1 VTSTSQ
7 LGSAGALPLLGL
19 FQRLIERGAALGGRD
34 YLDGLRALE
43 AGYGGCDPVRL
54 RRLAEIL
61 WARTDEDHRTISQW
75 FAAITPL
82 PEPALADLN
91 EQLRQLEDRPRSQ
104 HPGPQLMPSAPGAAA
119 PAAANPGG
127 ADAATPQDDPAT
139 PRVRL
144 AIAPASTGQG
154 LGLPRL
160 EANPPL
166 LGTYGLQPRPL
177 LQMRQL
183 ALLWRRLRRNQR
195 LGVKQE
201 LDLQA
206 SLRARC
212 ELGVLLRP
220 VLRPCRRNTTKLLIL
235 ADASPSM
242 APWQPFLKVL
252 EASLAHGRLG
262 DAVLGWFV
270 NVPGTT
276 LQVAAPLQAV
286 AARQKVQRESQLEL
300 LRRFAGG
307 AVLVLSDAGSARGL
321 QSRRRVRRTKAFL
334 ESAAHW
340 GMQVVWI
347 NPMPAQRWIGSS
359 AAQIEREVPVL
370 MLPLDEENLARAVDH
385 LRGAS

>member
-1 VTSTSQ
+1 MTSTPQ
-7 LGSAGALPLLGL
+7 PASAAALPLLGL
-19 FQRLIERGAALGGRD
+19 FQRLIDRGATLGGRD

-61 WARTDEDHRTISQW
+61 WARTEEDHRTIAQW

-82 PEPALADLN
+82 PESALTDLN
-91 EQLRQLEDRPRSQ
+91 QQLRQLEDRPRPQ
-104 HPGPQLMPSAPGAAA
+104 QQGAQLMPSAPGAPA

-166 LGTYGLQPRPL
+166 RGTYGLQPRPL

-220 VLRPCRRNTTKLLIL
+220 VLRPCRRNTAKLLIL

-262 DAVLGWFV
+262 DAALSWFA
-270 NVPGTT
+270 NVPGSS
-276 LQVAAPLQAV
+276 LRVAAPPQATV
-286 AARQKVQRESQLEL
+286 ARQTARQESLREL

-307 AVLVLSDAGSARGL
+307 ALLVLSDAGSARGL
-321 QSRRRVRRTKAFL
+321 QSRRRVSRTKAFL
-334 ESAAHW
+334 ETAANL
-340 GMQVVWI
+340 GIEVVWI
-347 NPMPAQRWIGSS
+347 NPMPERRWGGSS
-359 AAQIEREVPVL
+359 AAQIEREGPVL
-370 MLPLDEENLARAVDH
+370 MLPLDEENLARAMDH

>member
-1 VTSTSQ
+1 VTSTPQ
-7 LGSAGALPLLGL
+7 PASAAALPLLGM

-43 AGYGGCDPVRL
+43 AGYGGCDPARL
-54 RRLAEIL
+54 RRLAVIL
-61 WARTDEDHRTISQW
+61 WARTDEDHRTIDQW
-75 FAAITPL
+75 FKAITPW
-82 PEPALADLN
+82 PDAALVDLN
-91 EQLRQLEDRPRSQ
+91 EQLRQLEDRPQSQ
-104 HPGPQLMPSAPGAAA
+104 QPGPQSKPSAPGAPAPVAA
-119 PAAANPGG
+119 KPGV

-139 PRVRL
+139 PRARL

-166 LGTYGLQPRPL
+166 LGTYGLQPRPV

-220 VLRPCRRNTTKLLIL
+220 VLRPCRSNTAKLLIL

-242 APWQPFLKVL
+242 APWLPFLKVL

-262 DAVLGWFV
+262 DADLRWFV

-276 LQVAAPLQAV
+276 LQVAAPLQA
-286 AARQKVQRESQLEL
+286 AARQKSQRESQLEL

-307 AVLVLSDAGSARGL
+307 TVLVLSDAGSARGL
-321 QSRRRVRRTKAFL
+321 QSRRRVRHTKAFL
-334 ESAAHW
+334 DTAAHW

-347 NPMPAQRWIGSS
+347 NPMPAQRWSGSS
-359 AAQIEREVPVL
+359 AAQIEREGPVL
-370 MLPLDEENLARAVDH
+370 MLPLDGANLARAVDY

>member
-1 VTSTSQ
+1 
-7 LGSAGALPLLGL
+7 LPLLGL
-19 FQRLIERGAALGGRD
+19 FQRLIDRGAALGGRD

-43 AGYGGCDPVRL
+43 AGYGGCEPARL
-54 RRLAEIL
+54 RKLAAIL
-61 WARTDEDHRTISQW
+61 WARTDDDHRTIDEW
-75 FAAITPL
+75 FAAITPW
-82 PEPALADLN
+82 PDEALVELN
-91 EQLRQLEDRPRSQ
+91 EQLRQLEDRPRWQGSE
-104 HPGPQLMPSAPGAAA
+104 PRSVASAASTPAGAES
-119 PAAANPGG
+119 G
-127 ADAATPQDDPAT
+127 ATAATTPREDPAT

-220 VLRPCRRNTTKLLIL
+220 VLRPCRRNTAKLLIL

-252 EASLAHGRLG
+252 EASLAYGRLG
-262 DAVLGWFV
+262 DAALSWFA
-270 NVPGTT
+270 NVPGSS
-276 LQVAAPLQAV
+276 LRVAAPPQATV
-286 AARQKVQRESQLEL
+286 ARQTARQESLREL

-307 AVLVLSDAGSARGL
+307 ALLVLSDAGSARGL
-321 QSRRRVRRTKAFL
+321 QSRRRVSRTKAFL
-334 ESAAHW
+334 ETAANL
-340 GMQVVWI
+340 GIEVVWI
-347 NPMPAQRWIGSS
+347 NPMPERRWGGSS
-359 AAQIEREVPVL
+359 AAQIAREGPVL

>member
-1 VTSTSQ
+1 MTSTPQ
-7 LGSAGALPLLGL
+7 PASAAALPLLGL

-43 AGYGGCDPVRL
+43 AGYGGCDPARL
-54 RRLAEIL
+54 RRLVEIL
-61 WARTDEDHRTISQW
+61 WARTEEDHRTIAQW
-75 FAAITPL
+75 FASITPL
-82 PEPALADLN
+82 PETALADLN
-91 EQLRQLEDRPRSQ
+91 EQLRQLEDRSQ
-104 HPGPQLMPSAPGAAA
+104 SQQPGPQTTPSAPGAPA
-119 PAAANPGG
+119 PVAANPGV
-127 ADAATPQDDPAT
+127 ADAVTPQDGPAT
-139 PRVRL
+139 PRTLL

-166 LGTYGLQPRPL
+166 FGSYGLQPRPV

-195 LGVKQE
+195 LGAKQE

-220 VLRPCRRNTTKLLIL
+220 VLRPCRRNTAKLLIL

-262 DAVLGWFV
+262 DAALRWFV
-270 NVPGTT
+270 NVPATT
-276 LQVAAPLQAV
+276 LQM
-286 AARQKVQRESQLEL
+286 SQHEL
-300 LRRFAGG
+300 LCRFAGG

-334 ESAAHW
+334 DTAAHW

-359 AAQIEREVPVL
+359 AAQIEREGPVL
-370 MLPLDEENLARAVDH
+370 MLPLDGANLARAVDY

>member
-1 VTSTSQ
+1 MTSTLQ
-7 LGSAGALPLLGL
+7 PASAAALPLLGL
-19 FQRLIERGAALGGRD
+19 FQRLIDRGAALGGRD

-43 AGYGGCDPVRL
+43 AGYGGCEPARL
-54 RRLAEIL
+54 RKLAAIL
-61 WARTDEDHRTISQW
+61 WARTDDDHRTIDEW
-75 FAAITPL
+75 FAAITPW
-82 PEPALADLN
+82 PDEALVELN
-91 EQLRQLEDRPRSQ
+91 EQLRQLEDRPRWQGSE
-104 HPGPQLMPSAPGAAA
+104 PRSVASAASTPAGAES
-119 PAAANPGG
+119 G
-127 ADAATPQDDPAT
+127 ATAATTPREDPAT

-220 VLRPCRRNTTKLLIL
+220 VLRPCRRNTAKLLIL

-252 EASLAHGRLG
+252 EASLAYGRLG
-262 DAVLGWFV
+262 DAALSWFA
-270 NVPGTT
+270 NVPGSS
-276 LQVAAPLQAV
+276 LRVAAPPQATV
-286 AARQKVQRESQLEL
+286 ARQTARQESLREL

-307 AVLVLSDAGSARGL
+307 ALLVLSDAGSARGL
-321 QSRRRVRRTKAFL
+321 QSRRRVSRTKAFL
-334 ESAAHW
+334 ETAANL
-340 GMQVVWI
+340 GIEVVWI
-347 NPMPAQRWIGSS
+347 NPMPERRWGGSS
-359 AAQIEREVPVL
+359 AAQIAREGPVL

>member
-1 VTSTSQ
+1 LTSTLQ
-7 LGSAGALPLLGL
+7 PASAAALPLLGL
-19 FQRLIERGAALGGRD
+19 FQRLIDRGAALGGRD

-43 AGYGGCDPVRL
+43 AGYGGCEPARL
-54 RRLAEIL
+54 RKLAAIL
-61 WARTDEDHRTISQW
+61 WARTDDDHRTIDEW
-75 FAAITPL
+75 FAAITPW
-82 PEPALADLN
+82 PDEALVELN
-91 EQLRQLEDRPRSQ
+91 EQLRQLEDRPRWQGSE
-104 HPGPQLMPSAPGAAA
+104 PRSVASAASTPAGAES
-119 PAAANPGG
+119 G
-127 ADAATPQDDPAT
+127 ATAATTPREDPAT

-220 VLRPCRRNTTKLLIL
+220 VLRPCRRNTAKLLIL

-252 EASLAHGRLG
+252 EASLAYGRLG
-262 DAVLGWFV
+262 DAALSWFA
-270 NVPGTT
+270 NVPGSS
-276 LQVAAPLQAV
+276 LRVAAPPQATV
-286 AARQKVQRESQLEL
+286 ARQTARQESLREL

-307 AVLVLSDAGSARGL
+307 ALLVLSDAGSARGL
-321 QSRRRVRRTKAFL
+321 QSRRRVSRTKAFL
-334 ESAAHW
+334 ETAANL
-340 GMQVVWI
+340 GIEVVWI
-347 NPMPAQRWIGSS
+347 NPMPERRWGGSS
-359 AAQIEREVPVL
+359 AAQIAREGPVL

>member
-1 VTSTSQ
+1 MTSTPQ
-7 LGSAGALPLLGL
+7 PASAATLPLLGL

-43 AGYGGCDPVRL
+43 AGYGGCDPGRL

-61 WARTDEDHRTISQW
+61 WARTEEDHRTIDQW

-82 PEPALADLN
+82 PEAALADLN
-91 EQLRQLEDRPRSQ
+91 EQLRQLEDRPQSQ
-104 HPGPQLMPSAPGAAA
+104 PPGPQSTPFAPGAPA
-119 PAAANPGG
+119 PAPVAANPGV

-139 PRVRL
+139 PRALL

-166 LGTYGLQPRPL
+166 LGSYGLQPRPV

-195 LGVKQE
+195 LGAKRE

-212 ELGVLLRP
+212 EQGVLLRP
-220 VLRPCRRNTTKLLIL
+220 VLRPCRRNTAKLLIL

-242 APWQPFLKVL
+242 APWLPFLKVL
-252 EASLAHGRLG
+252 EASLTHGRLG
-262 DAVLGWFV
+262 DAALRWFV

-276 LQVAAPLQAV
+276 LQM
-286 AARQKVQRESQLEL
+286 SQQEL

-347 NPMPAQRWIGSS
+347 NPMPAKRWSGSS
-359 AAQIEREVPVL
+359 AAQIEREGPVL
-370 MLPLDEENLARAVDH
+370 MLPLDGANLARAVDY

>member
-1 VTSTSQ
+1 MTSTSQ

-61 WARTDEDHRTISQW
+61 WARTEEDHRTISQW

-104 HPGPQLMPSAPGAAA
+104 QPGPQLMPSATGAPA

-127 ADAATPQDDPAT
+127 ADAGMPQNDPAT

-166 LGTYGLQPRPL
+166 LGTYGLQPRPV

-206 SLRARC
+206 TLRARC

-220 VLRPCRRNTTKLLIL
+220 VLRPSRRNTAKLLIL

-262 DAVLGWFV
+262 DAALRWFA
-270 NVPGTT
+270 NVPGTS
-276 LQVAAPLQAV
+276 LQVAAPLQAAV
-286 AARQKVQRESQLEL
+286 ALQKAQRESQLQL

-334 ESAAHW
+334 DIAAHW

-359 AAQIEREVPVL
+359 AAQIEREGPVL
-370 MLPLDEENLARAVDH
+370 MLPLDGANLARAVDH

>member
-1 VTSTSQ
+1 MTSTSQ

-19 FQRLIERGAALGGRD
+19 FQLLIERGAGLGGRD

-43 AGYGGCDPVRL
+43 AGYGGCDPGRL
-54 RRLAEIL
+54 RRLAKIL
-61 WARTDEDHRTISQW
+61 WARTEEDHRTIDQW
-75 FAAITPL
+75 FEAITPW
-82 PEPALADLN
+82 PEAALADLN

-104 HPGPQLMPSAPGAAA
+104 QPGTQTTLLAPGAPA
-119 PAAANPGG
+119 PAAANPGV
-127 ADAATPQDDPAT
+127 ADAATSQDDPAT
-139 PRVRL
+139 PRARL
-144 AIAPASTGQG
+144 AISPASTGQG

-160 EANPPL
+160 EANPPVF
-166 LGTYGLQPRPL
+166 GSYGLQPRPL

-195 LGVKQE
+195 LGAKQE

-220 VLRPCRRNTTKLLIL
+220 VLRPCRRNTAKLLIL

-242 APWQPFLKVL
+242 APWLPFLKVL

-262 DAVLGWFV
+262 DAALRWFV

-276 LQVAAPLQAV
+276 LQVAAPLQAA
-286 AARQKVQRESQLEL
+286 AARQKAQRESQLEL

-307 AVLVLSDAGSARGL
+307 TVLVLSDAGSARGL

-334 ESAAHW
+334 DTAAHW

-347 NPMPAQRWIGSS
+347 NPMPAERWIGSS
-359 AAQIEREVPVL
+359 AAQIEREGPVL
-370 MLPLDEENLARAVDH
+370 MLPLDGANLARAVDY

>member
-1 VTSTSQ
+1 MTSTLQ
-7 LGSAGALPLLGL
+7 PASAAALPLLGL
-19 FQRLIERGAALGGRD
+19 FQRLIDRGAALGGRD

-43 AGYGGCDPVRL
+43 AGYGGCEPARL
-54 RRLAEIL
+54 RKLAAIL
-61 WARTDEDHRTISQW
+61 WARTDDDHRTIDEW
-75 FAAITPL
+75 FAAITPW
-82 PEPALADLN
+82 PDEALVELN
-91 EQLRQLEDRPRSQ
+91 EQLRQLEDRPRWQGSE
-104 HPGPQLMPSAPGAAA
+104 PRSVASAASTPAGAES
-119 PAAANPGG
+119 G
-127 ADAATPQDDPAT
+127 ATAATTPREDPAT

-220 VLRPCRRNTTKLLIL
+220 VLRPCRRNTAKLLIL

-262 DAVLGWFV
+262 DAALSWFA
-270 NVPGTT
+270 NVPGSS
-276 LQVAAPLQAV
+276 LRVAAPPQATV
-286 AARQKVQRESQLEL
+286 ARQTARQESLREL

-307 AVLVLSDAGSARGL
+307 ALLVLSDAGSARGL
-321 QSRRRVRRTKAFL
+321 QSRRRVSRTKAFL
-334 ESAAHW
+334 ETAANL
-340 GMQVVWI
+340 GIEVVWI
-347 NPMPAQRWIGSS
+347 NPMPERRWGGSS
-359 AAQIEREVPVL
+359 AAQIAREGPVL